1 MLAAAKKVIYVLY
14 TIALMAFTIW
24 YANFIYP
31 IIFAHSDSKHEE
43 IVAEQ
48 EEGKTEEELMF
59 EKFLREQGET
69 ATTDLGYMV
78 IKEQYV
84 KGHFHH
90 VGMTIEPDT
99 SNVCIK
105 CHGAVPHDKAKA
117 IRAFLNMHAFFLACE
132 VCHIPPAKGQPK
144 WSFRWYDKKNG
155 QAIANPPGLVTTEI
169 DKYGNYGAK
178 IAPGIEQNGS
188 FRFINTKKER
198 DFVDEYLKKKD
209 LLGETEQSKMKKVIH
224 RRVAEE
230 PILCEKCHTDEG
242 KPYLPFAELG
252 YPPRRISALT
262 STEVVGMVKKY
273 RKFYIPKFLLQEEKV
288 EEKGGKEEAGTGALK
303 EGIPAGI

>member
-1 MLAAAKKVIYVLY
+1 MLAAARKVIYVLY

-43 IVAEQ
+43 QLEEQ
-48 EEGKTEEELMF
+48 KAGKTEEELMF
-59 EKFLREQGET
+59 EKFLKEQQKT

-90 VGMTIEPDT
+90 VGMTIEPDIG
-99 SNVCIK
+99 NVCIK

-117 IRAFLNMHAFFLACE
+117 IRAFLNMHAFYLACE
-132 VCHIPPAKGQPK
+132 VCHIPPPPERPK
-144 WSFRWYDKKNG
+144 WDFRWYDKKTG
-155 QAIANPPGLVTTEI
+155 QVIANPPGLVTTEI

-178 IAPGIEQNGS
+178 IAPGVDENGA
-188 FRFINTKKER
+188 FHFINGKKER

-224 RRVAEE
+224 RKVAEE
-230 PILCEKCHTDEG
+230 PMLCDKCHTDKGE
-242 KPYLPFAELG
+242 PYLPYAELG

-262 STEVVGMVKKY
+262 STEVVGMVEKY
-273 RKFYIPKFLLQEEKV
+273 KRFYIPKFLLQEEKGEV
-288 EEKGGKEEAGTGALK
+288 EKGVEGQSDDLK
-303 EGIPAGI
+303 KGVPAGI